1 MRGERGLVRLSWLL
15 LLFGAIRL
23 FLLVLHEPMYGYAN
37 NYDFIRISSWF
48 HLWADPA
55 EAPEGFDPLKQHPST
70 PISTYR
76 TDPSIEGERFY
87 VTSDLIF
94 VWTGLHVGRA
104 LARVTGGDPDR
115 FDLRTLGV
123 VRALALLAAGL
134 FLTRRFLAHSARA
147 GFVSALVFALV
158 LADPVF
164 SLLFNTLYSEFSTV
178 LFSYLAAGQV
188 IEAMAFGPWPN
199 GSRWLVLAAS
209 FVLLA
214 FSKVQYAGLPLAF
227 VALLTLAIFTLHRH
241 QPRTGAVWA
250 GLAVAL
256 FAAGG
261 SVVLQ
266 SRAHGGGGYAWSMRM
281 GAATDTYFG
290 AALPNV
296 SDHGRGLALLG
307 LPPRCAEYIGKNWYS
322 PGMQPPPCPEVES
335 VPRWKLLRLALDD
348 PWMVVRVARQ
358 AVPLLQPF
366 VVRYYGHVEGGDY
379 EQADLRIGNGLAS
392 IGEWPEAL
400 PAPVFGALLGLTI
413 LGAAVA
419 FVELAR
425 SALAGGAAAGVLLPS
440 FVVVLALTEVYC
452 FATSWV
458 GAGWVDLARHSIVGQ
473 LAFLCLVVASP
484 WQIVRSLRLW
494 TGR

>member
-1 MRGERGLVRLSWLL
+1 MPGERGLVRLSWLL
-15 LLFGAIRL
+15 LLLGATRL

-37 NYDFIRISSWF
+37 NYDFIRVSSWF
-48 HLWADPA
+48 HLWADPVD
-55 EAPEGFDPLKQHPST
+55 PPDGFDPLKQHPAA

-76 TDPSIEGERFY
+76 IDPSIDGERFY

-94 VWTGLHVGRA
+94 VWTGLQLGKVLA
-104 LARVTGGDPDR
+104 LVTGGDPGH

-134 FLTRRFLAHSARA
+134 FVTRRFLAHSARA

-164 SLLFNTLYSEFSTV
+164 SLLFNTLYSGFSTV

-188 IEAMAFGPWPN
+188 IEAMAFGAWPSV
-199 GSRWLVLAAS
+199 SRWLLLAAS

-214 FSKVQYAGLPLAF
+214 FSKVQYAGLPFAF
-227 VALLTLAIFTLHRH
+227 VTLLILTTFSLHRR
-241 QPRTGAVWA
+241 QSRSGAIWA
-250 GLAVAL
+250 GLALAVLA
-256 FAAGG
+256 AAGG
-261 SVVLQ
+261 VVLQ

-307 LPPRCAEYIGKNWYS
+307 LPPRCAEYIGKDWYS

-335 VPRWKLLRLALDD
+335 VPRWKLLRLAFDD
-348 PWMVVRVARQ
+348 PWMVVRITRQ
-358 AVPLLQPF
+358 AVPLLQPL
-366 VVRYYGHVEGGDY
+366 VVRYYGHVEGGDHQ
-379 EQADLRIGNGLAS
+379 QADLRLGNGLAS
-392 IGEWPEAL
+392 VGEWPEAL
-400 PAPVFGALLGLTI
+400 PAGVFGALLGLTL

-419 FVELAR
+419 FVELVWSTFEDGTAPD
-425 SALAGGAAAGVLLPS
+425 ALLPC
-440 FVVVLALTEVYC
+440 FVLVLALVEVYC
-452 FATSWV
+452 FTTSWV

-473 LAFLCLVVASP
+473 LAFLCLVVAAP
-484 WQIVRSLRLW
+484 WQIVRSVRLW
-494 TGR
+494 AGR